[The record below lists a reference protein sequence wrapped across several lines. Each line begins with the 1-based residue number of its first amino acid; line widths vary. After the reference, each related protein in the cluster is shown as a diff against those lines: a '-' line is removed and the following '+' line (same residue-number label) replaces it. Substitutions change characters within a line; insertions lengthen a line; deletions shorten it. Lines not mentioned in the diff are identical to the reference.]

1 MLHVLY
7 LVHDLADPAVRRRV
21 LMLLTGGATVTLA
34 GFRRDDNPLAGI
46 EGIQPIELG
55 RTRDRRFL
63 QRTLAVLRATFRL
76 RRMVAGLKRQPDVI
90 IARNLEMLTL
100 AERAAGLMA
109 RRPPIAYEALDIHR
123 LLLRR
128 DPLGALL
135 RAVERRLGRNARLL
149 ITSSPAFLRA
159 YFARFAQISAP
170 VELVENKVLALTEE
184 APLPVE
190 GSRRAGPPWVIG
202 WFGALRCRR
211 SLALLAAFS
220 RAMGGRFRIVL
231 RGRPAHGEFE
241 DFDGLVAR
249 EPFIEFL
256 GPYRN
261 PEDLAAIYRR
271 RALRLDDR
279 FLRGACQFPMAA
291 AQPALRRVCGRC
303 RADCHGRFGERPFA
317 GRARHRPAA
326 RGSRGKAAG
335 SAGRRHRRR
344 ALPGAGQC
352 GGPARPPRM
361 DLRPRGLLA
370 AGRPAEILALPGARL
385 FCNKLHEAR
394 S

>member
-123 LLLRR
+123 LLLRC

-184 APLPVE
+184 PPLPVE

-261 PEDLAAIYRR
+261 PEDLAAIYRGVHFVWTIDFFEEHANSQWLLPNR
-271 RALRLDDR
+271 LYEGCAAGAVPIAMADSESGRMLAERGIGLLLEAAEEKPLEALVGDID
-279 FLRGACQFPMAA
+279 
-291 AQPALRRVCGRC
+291 
-303 RADCHGRFGERPFA
+303 GERY
-317 GRARHRPAA
+317 RAKRW
-326 RGSRGKAAG
+326 
-335 SAGRRHRRR
+335 
-344 ALPGAGQC
+344 PGAT
-352 GGPARPPRM
+352 AENE
-361 DLRPRGLLA
+361 LA
-370 AGRPAEILALPGARL
+370 APRIA
-385 FCNKLHEAR
+385 
-394 S
+394 

>member
-261 PEDLAAIYRR
+261 PEDLAAIYRGVHFVWTIDFFEEHANSQWLLPNR
-271 RALRLDDR
+271 LYEGCAAGAVPIAMANSESGRLLAGRGIGLLLEAAEEKPLEALVGDIDGERYRALANAVARRDRREWICGPEDCLRLVDR
-279 FLRGACQFPMAA
+279 LKS
-291 AQPALRRVCGRC
+291 LT
-303 RADCHGRFGERPFA
+303 
-317 GRARHRPAA
+317 
-326 RGSRGKAAG
+326 
-335 SAGRRHRRR
+335 
-344 ALPGAGQC
+344 LPGASPVLQQ
-352 GGPARPPRM
+352 
-361 DLRPRGLLA
+361 A
-370 AGRPAEILALPGARL
+370 A
-385 FCNKLHEAR
+385 
-394 S
+394 